1 MKQEKPTHPSVLRLL
16 EASGMSQEETAK
28 AIDEFPQTITNWKK
42 RGVSKAGAL
51 KAAAKFGVAANWILT
66 GEGKKEESNITKV
79 VEWDKDTPLDNDE
92 VEIPFYKEVL
102 VSCGSGSLAEMVGN
116 ETRKLRLSKATLRQY
131 GVDPSNAYALTAF
144 GNSMSPVINNGA
156 TVYVDVG
163 RTSIV
168 DGKIYAINHGGL
180 FKFKYLYRLPKGGVK
195 IVSENKEEYPDE
207 YLTAEDIMEQE
218 FCVVAYA
225 FNVQNSL
232 P

>member
-1 MKQEKPTHPSVLRLL
+1 MKQEKPMHPTVERLL
-16 EASGMSQEETAK
+16 QASGMSQEETAK

-51 KAAAKFGVAANWILT
+51 KAAAKFGVAANWILK
-66 GEGKKEESNITKV
+66 GEGKKEEGNITKV
-79 VEWDKDTPLDNDE
+79 VEWDAETPLDNDE

-131 GVDPSNAYALTAF
+131 GVDASNAYALTAF

-168 DGKIYAINHGGL
+168 DGKVYAINHGGL
-180 FKFKYLYRLPKGGVK
+180 FKFKYLYRMPKGGVR
-195 IVSENKEEYPDE
+195 IVSENKDEYPE
-207 YLTAEDIMEQE
+207 EVLTAEEIMDQE